1 MNKTTFSLNDTIPFG
16 YDEIYNSLDKVKDWQ
31 VILKYDLALLD
42 STDSDENK
50 SYSANENNEYTEP
63 TGYDS
68 APDIG
73 VSYNSIDEHVYYYNT
88 TNDDEHIERHLF
100 EKLDRNETF
109 YESPEKR
116 EWEKDIRRERVILGS
131 ASYSFKLFPQ

>member
-16 YDEIYNSLDKVKDWQ
+16 YDEIHNSLDKVKDWQ

-63 TGYDS
+63 IGCDLAPNVRVGYT
-68 APDIG
+68 
-73 VSYNSIDEHVYYYNT
+73 SIEELVDE
-88 TNDDEHIERHLF
+88 
-100 EKLDRNETF
+100 
-109 YESPEKR
+109 
-116 EWEKDIRRERVILGS
+116 
-131 ASYSFKLFPQ
+131 